1 MTACQVTELPLK
13 TLKNLPAFYRFH
25 QYSPEDYPYF
35 LSSTS
40 CSEPIGS
47 DIHQGDSNFDIL
59 FIRPEQ
65 RLILD
70 QGRAL
75 SFSNISPS
83 EKLSIDKQKGFLD
96 NFNSLYQASASDECS
111 EFDFLPF
118 RGGWFVFLSYELA
131 QEVEPVLIP
140 LMLNNQTQQCLP
152 LAYAA
157 RVRQALIID
166 HQKKRLFFV
175 TEQGIEHKA
184 ALQELQKDI
193 EQIQSE
199 PESLLQIEDLLLN
212 LQEEPEQPFLASV
225 ERVRRYIRDGDVFQV
240 NMSRSWQAD
249 IGSPEHADS
258 PERINGPEPTNR
270 HKHSDF
276 AASVYKKLSQSNPAP
291 FSGLAGFKTEAG
303 RASIISSSPERLLS
317 IKNNR
322 LESRPIAGTH
332 PRGMSNEEDQRLID
346 RLHNHP
352 KEQAEHIMLIDLIR
366 NDLGRVCVPGTV
378 KVDELMVNESYA
390 HVHHIVSNV
399 VGELQKDK
407 TPVDAIKALFP
418 GGTITGCPKVRCME
432 IIAELEQCP
441 REAYTGSI
449 GYINRDGSMDLNILI
464 RTFVLQEQPAED
476 KTSTAPA
483 AQKLSFRAGAGL
495 VFDSIAQ
502 RELQETRAKAR
513 GLLRALGL
521 N

>member
-1 MTACQVTELPLK
+1 MTVCQVTELPLNN
-13 TLKNLPAFYRFH
+13 LKNLPTFYRFH

-40 CSEPIGS
+40 CSEPTGP

-59 FIRPEQ
+59 FIRPEH
-65 RLILD
+65 RLMLD
-70 QGRAL
+70 QGRTL
-75 SFSNISPS
+75 SFSDNNPS
-83 EKLSIDKQKGFLD
+83 EKLTIDKQKGFLD
-96 NFNSLYQASASDECS
+96 NFNSLYQASASDESS

-118 RGGWFVFLSYELA
+118 HGGWFIFLSYELA
-131 QEVEPVLIP
+131 QEVEPVLKP
-140 LMLNNQTQQCLP
+140 FMLNNQTQQCLP

-166 HQKKRLFFV
+166 HQKKCLFFV
-175 TEQGIEHKA
+175 TEQSIEHKA
-184 ALQELQKDI
+184 ALQALQNDI
-193 EQIQSE
+193 EQILSE

-212 LQEEPEQPFLASV
+212 LQEEPEQPFLSSV

-240 NMSRSWQAD
+240 NMSRLWQAD
-249 IGSPEHADS
+249 IGSL
-258 PERINGPEPTNR
+258 ERINSPEPTSR

-291 FSGLAGFKTEAG
+291 FSGLAGFKTESG

-332 PRGMSNEEDQRLID
+332 PRGISDEEDQRLIE

-378 KVDELMVNESYA
+378 QVDELMVNESYA

-441 REAYTGSI
+441 RGAYTGSM

-476 KTSTAPA
+476 KAPTAPA
-483 AQKLSFRAGAGL
+483 GQKLSFRAGAGL

-513 GLLRALGL
+513 GLIRALGL